1 MKLFQR
7 SLFYLEK
14 YKQENNIIYNNNN
27 FKKIILKSNDIE
39 MLKIYKYKKI
49 KIKIYDL
56 KYCCLYYLI
65 LNFDYLFSHTQ
76 ILITMKT
83 ILCYK

>member
-7 SLFYLEK
+7 SLFNLEK

-27 FKKIILKSNDIE
+27 LKKIILKSNHIE
-39 MLKIYKYKKI
+39 LLRIYKYKKI
-49 KIKIYDL
+49 KINIYDL
-56 KYCCLYYLI
+56 KYCYSYYLV
-65 LNFDYLFSHTQ
+65 LNFDYLFSHTH

-83 ILCYK
+83 ILC